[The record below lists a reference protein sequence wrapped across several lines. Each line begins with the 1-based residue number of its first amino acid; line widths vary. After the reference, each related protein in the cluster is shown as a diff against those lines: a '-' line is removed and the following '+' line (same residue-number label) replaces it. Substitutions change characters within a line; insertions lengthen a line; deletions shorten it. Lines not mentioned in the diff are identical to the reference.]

1 MINKNTKFLVVG
13 LGLLGGSYALGLK
26 QEGYTVYGIARR
38 QETINYALA
47 HHIIDKGQIE
57 VDELVS
63 EADVVIF
70 GLYPTAM
77 INWIKKYKHLFKE
90 NALITDVSG
99 VKSNIVDVAQ
109 DELKDLPVEF
119 ISCHP
124 MAGRETSGIEYAN
137 TEMFRKANFIITP
150 TEINTQSAIEFCH
163 DLAYTLHFNH
173 IAILTCDEHDH
184 MIGFLSQ
191 LCHVIAV
198 SLMNTHDNSQLVEYT
213 GDSFRD
219 LTRIAQINENMWT
232 ELFLLNKE
240 ILLDETNQFIDSI
253 THFRDVLQN
262 EDTNEMKRLFIQS
275 TERRKKFNKN
285 DPKAQQDE

>member
-1 MINKNTKFLVVG
+1 MIKKETKFLIIG

-26 QEGYTVYGIARR
+26 KEGYTVYGLARR
-38 QETINYALA
+38 QETIDYALS
-47 HHIIDKGQIE
+47 HNIIDEGQIE
-57 VDELVS
+57 VDEFIS
-63 EADVVIF
+63 KADVVVF

-77 INWIKKYKHLFKE
+77 IDWVKKYKHLFKE

-99 VKSNIVDVAQ
+99 VKTNIVDVIQ
-109 DELKDLPVEF
+109 EELKDCPVEF

-124 MAGRETSGIEYAN
+124 MAGRETNGIEYAN
-137 TEMFRKANFIITP
+137 TQMFVSANFIITP
-150 TEINTQSAIEFCH
+150 TEYNTPEAIEFCH

-173 IAILTCDEHDH
+173 IAILSCEEHDH

-191 LCHVIAV
+191 LTHVIAV
-198 SLMNTHDNSQLVEYT
+198 SLMNTHDNAHLVEYT

-232 ELFLLNKE
+232 ELFLLNKD

-253 THFRDVLQN
+253 SHFRDALQN
-262 EDTNEMKRLFIQS
+262 EDRDEMKRLFIQS
-275 TERRKKFNKN
+275 TQRRRLFNKN
-285 DPKAQQDE
+285 DGKNKK